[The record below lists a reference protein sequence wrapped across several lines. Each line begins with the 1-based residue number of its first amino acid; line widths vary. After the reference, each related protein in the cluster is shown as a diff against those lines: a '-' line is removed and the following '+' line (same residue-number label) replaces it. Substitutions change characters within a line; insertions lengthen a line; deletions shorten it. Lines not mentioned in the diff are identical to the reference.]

1 MRSTAGTGV
10 VVGSNNNTE
19 VEMKASVGDR
29 VVIAASRVDGPV
41 RDGEIL
47 AVGPDGGPP
56 YRIRWSDQGREG
68 LFFPGADAHIQHF
81 AGSEGQHPP
90 VEGHDA
96 GNPATSASA
105 SATTPVHSKTWR
117 VDIVAYEGQHAT
129 SAQAVL
135 HGEGPDGVMGV
146 GVARR
151 RPGDVDV
158 PVVGDEVAL
167 GRALRRLS
175 DVLLK
180 AAAEELSETTGS
192 PVELTA

>member
-1 MRSTAGTGV
+1 MRSTTGPGV
-10 VVGSNNNTE
+10 VVESNNNRE
-19 VEMKASVGDR
+19 AEMKASVGDR

-81 AGSEGQHPP
+81 AGSEGHHPP
-90 VEGHDA
+90 VERDDDSS
-96 GNPATSASA
+96 PATNVSASPG
-105 SATTPVHSKTWR
+105 TPVHSKTWR

-135 HGEGPDGVMGV
+135 HGEVRDGMTGI

-151 RPGDVDV
+151 RPGDVDL
-158 PVVGDEVAL
+158 PLVGDEVAL
-167 GRALRRLS
+167 GRALRRRS

>member
-1 MRSTAGTGV
+1 
-10 VVGSNNNTE
+10 
-19 VEMKASVGDR
+19 MKASVGDR
-29 VVIAASRVDGPV
+29 VVIAAGRVDGPV

-47 AVGPDGGPP
+47 AVGPEGGPP
-56 YRIRWSDQGREG
+56 YRVRWSDQGREG

-81 AGSEGQHPP
+81 AGSDDHHPP
-90 VEGHDA
+90 TEGHDDRS
-96 GNPATSASA
+96 PATSVSASA
-105 SATTPVHSKTWR
+105 SPPVHSKTWR

-135 HGEGPDGVMGV
+135 HGEAPDGVMGV

-151 RPGDVDV
+151 RPGEADV

-167 GRALRRLS
+167 ARALRRLS
-175 DVLLK
+175 DLLLK
-180 AAAEELSETTGS
+180 AAADDLSETTGS